1 MKRSFATIFAI
12 ILVSACLCGCA
23 PSYFVK
29 SDAVFAGIVLDVKL
43 YGGNP
48 EKAYEEMVSLATE
61 INGAIS
67 LGEPN
72 SVINGFNAAGA
83 GKKFSVN
90 KRVYDLVNLAKTAYA
105 ETDGAFNPC
114 LPDVSKAW
122 GVDND
127 GIATGNPPASFPT
140 ESDLD
145 ALRDSANPDL
155 AETSEEN
162 GNYYISKSADGVKL
176 DLGGIAKGYLADE
189 FKAIAE
195 RYNVVSGCISLS
207 GNVILIGRYEE
218 GNSER
223 DWGVGIT
230 DPREKHAYVCG
241 FYTQGGVS
249 VVTSGD
255 YERYYFSDGIRFCHV
270 VDPFT
275 LTPVGVERTDSGFAQ
290 KSDYVISATVRGV
303 SSAKCDAL
311 STAVMVLGAEKG
323 AELLEREGYDGLIFT
338 ADKKMKVVG
347 KFDFAASQ
355 TKYTEYER
363 I

>member
-1 MKRSFATIFAI
+1 MKRSFAAFFAI
-12 ILVSACLCGCA
+12 LLIPACLFGCA

-67 LGEPN
+67 LGEPD
-72 SVINGFNAAGA
+72 SAINAFNESDS
-83 GKKFSVN
+83 GKKIPVIR
-90 KRVYDLVNLAKTAYA
+90 RVYDLVRLAKTAYA

-127 GIATGNPPASFPT
+127 GIATGNPPAVFPT
-140 ESDLD
+140 EEELN
-145 ALRDSANPDL
+145 ALRAVATPDL
-155 AETSEEN
+155 VKTGEEN
-162 GNYYISKSADGVKL
+162 GNYYISKNADGVKL

-207 GNVILIGRYEE
+207 GNVILIGRYKE
-218 GNSER
+218 GDSER

-275 LTPVGVERTDSGFAQ
+275 FTPTGVERTDSGFAQ
-290 KSDYVISATVRGV
+290 KADYVISATVRGA
-303 SSAKCDAL
+303 SSSKCDAL

-323 AELLEREGYDGLIFT
+323 AELLERQGYDGIIFT

-347 KFDFAASQ
+347 KFDFATSQ
-355 TKYTEYER
+355 TGYTEYER